1 MKKNKFLVP
10 ALICAAMVI
19 FGCASNSAQSES
31 QKDTPAAP
39 AKTEPAVQSNRPFG
53 IEESEYANLM
63 KLSLYSKGNN
73 YRIKKVLEKLRAGEK
88 VYIAALGGS
97 VTEGAGPSDY
107 RDGYAFQFNK
117 KLKAKYTPDNGAN
130 VYFNGAGLSGTP
142 STLGLVRYQSDVVDV
157 LGGIPD
163 ILIVEFAVN
172 DDGGDQTARAFE
184 ALIRNAL
191 EANPETVVIALYSAA
206 QYGNTAAVKRPIAEW
221 YKVPQVNVLDVVK
234 YSVVR
239 KFFTEQLYYTDN
251 VHPTKKGHEIQAD
264 ALLNVFEVAD
274 ADPADEEF
282 PVPETWCKSKPL
294 TNFTRIDVDDNKDP
308 NVKITKGSFNG
319 TDNTTQGL
327 KKTGKGDFPKNWYHD
342 SGSDSFKMD
351 ITCKAL
357 IFTYKNQGSWLP
369 KKFGKAEV
377 YVDGKLKTTY
387 DGGAAGGWCNCLP
400 VYIIDNEVAAKHS
413 VEIKMKEG
421 DEDKGFTILCMG
433 YSY

>member
-1 MKKNKFLVP
+1 MKKLKTVAA
-10 ALICAAMVI
+10 ALICAGAI
-19 FGCASNSAQSES
+19 FLAGCASASNAENEATTAPE
-31 QKDTPAAP
+31 KPA
-39 AKTEPAVQSNRPFG
+39 EPAVKSNRPFG
-53 IEESEYANLM
+53 IEESEYQNLM
-63 KLSLYSKGNN
+63 KLSLTSKGNN
-73 YRIKKVLEKLRAGEK
+73 ARIKKVLEKLRAGED

-117 KLKAKYTPDNGAN
+117 KLKEKYTPDNGAH

-157 LGGIPD
+157 LGGVPD

-172 DDGGDQTARAFE
+172 DDGGEATARAFE

-191 EANPETVVIALYSAA
+191 LANPQTVVIALYSAA
-206 QYGNTAAVKRPIAEW
+206 QYGNTAAIKRPIAEF

-234 YSVVR
+234 YSVAR

-264 ALLNVFEVAD
+264 ALMNVFETAD
-274 ADPADEEF
+274 ADPADETF
-282 PVPETWCKSKPL
+282 DVPAEWFKPKPL
-294 TNFTRIDVDDNKDP
+294 TNFTRILGDDE

-327 KKTGKGDFPKNWYHD
+327 KKTGKGDFPQNWYHD
-342 SGSDSFKMD
+342 SGSDSFKME

-357 IFTYKNQGSWLP
+357 IFTYKEQGAWLS

-387 DGGAAGGWCNCLP
+387 DGGKQGGWCNCVP
-400 VYIIDNEVAAKHS
+400 VYLIDEAEPAKHT
-413 VEIKMKEG
+413 VEVKMVEG
-421 DEDKGFTILCMG
+421 DEDKGFTILALG
-433 YSY
+433 YSK